1 MKNKK
6 LSFLLV
12 LVLLFLIND
21 KVIPQVVHSQHR
33 TPIAR
38 IQQRTKKLH
47 KICSLP
53 SNEINNLLKQD
64 SIEVKAGD
72 YPFRFGKNIDVD
84 IDFIKEST
92 LDIKGD
98 TSFYTYEINSPSAF
112 SINLIFDQFGL
123 NNNSSL
129 YIYNSEGDFVY
140 GPVTSVNN
148 ASNGIF
154 WTDIIKGDHI
164 VIELI
169 ELNNNNKKNQ
179 LHISSVIH
187 GYKDIFAIPNNYG
200 DSYSCNIDI
209 ACSQGNDWR
218 VEGNAVAMLILAN
231 GTRLCSGSLINNTA
245 NDFKSYLLTAF
256 HCLDIGATNCSLT
269 DAEKSAPNNWLFRL
283 HYESPTC
290 GGVEGTDY
298 ITINGASF
306 RAAYQ
311 PTDFAL
317 LELMTTPIFATYS
330 GWQRNSSA
338 ASSGVGIH
346 HPVGDVKKISFDNH
360 TLTYASQIYWSDG
373 CTTPANT
380 HWQVGF
386 DEGTTEGGSSGSPIL
401 NPNHR
406 IVGQLHGGYP
416 GCPPVTK
423 YYGRFDK
430 SWTGGGTNTTRL
442 SNWIDPTSSGVTY
455 LNTKYSISSTI
466 SGSFVICL
474 GYSSSY
480 TVNNVPSNST
490 IFWENSSNLTRISA
504 QSSNPCT
511 FSSTANGLGW
521 IRVKIRNNTD
531 NSFVT
536 LPQYPIWVG
545 KFDATVVTGQ
555 AAVCPDEL
563 YTYIA
568 KVPGGHSSSYNYDW
582 TYPGN
587 WIWQAEMENW
597 IRLKTPKYNPQY
609 GTVRVA
615 ITNACGTAGPSGIT
629 VYPGYN
635 CGGYYMAFPN
645 PGSNY
650 VDIDVNPKM
659 STSMEEIY
667 NNDIS
672 LSLYNKMG
680 TVVLNSNVESLPY
693 RIDTSVLPN
702 GEYVVKIITRKKG
715 GTEKDQRIESL
726 KITVNH

>member
-1 MKNKK
+1 M
-6 LSFLLV
+6 
-12 LVLLFLIND
+12 
-21 KVIPQVVHSQHR
+21 
-33 TPIAR
+33 
-38 IQQRTKKLH
+38 
-47 KICSLP
+47 
-53 SNEINNLLKQD
+53 
-64 SIEVKAGD
+64 
-72 YPFRFGKNIDVD
+72 
-84 IDFIKEST
+84 
-92 LDIKGD
+92 
-98 TSFYTYEINSPSAF
+98 
-112 SINLIFDQFGL
+112 
-123 NNNSSL
+123 
-129 YIYNSEGDFVY
+129 
-140 GPVTSVNN
+140 
-148 ASNGIF
+148 
-154 WTDIIKGDHI
+154 
-164 VIELI
+164 IELV

-187 GYKDIFAIPNNYG
+187 GYRDIFAIPNNYG

-317 LELMTTPIFATYS
+317 LEFMTTPIFATYS
-330 GWQRNSSA
+330 GWQRSSSA
-338 ASSGVGIH
+338 ASSEVGIH

-360 TLTYASQIYWSDG
+360 TLTSYASQINWSDG

-386 DEGTTEGGSSGSPIL
+386 DEGTAEGGSSGSPIL

-406 IVGQLHGGYP
+406 IVGQLHGGYS

-490 IFWENSSNLTRISA
+490 IFWENSSNITRISA

-511 FSSTANGLGW
+511 FSSTANGSGW

-536 LPQYPIWVG
+536 LPQYPIWIG

-563 YTYIA
+563 YTYTA
-568 KVPGGHSSSYNYDW
+568 QVPGGHSSSYNYEW
-582 TYPGN
+582 TYPDN

-597 IRLKTPKYNPQY
+597 IRLKTPMYNPQY
-609 GTVRVA
+609 GTVRVE
-615 ITNACGTAGPSGIT
+615 ITNVCGTAGPSGIT
-629 VYPGYN
+629 VYPGY
-635 CGGYYMAFPN
+635 CGGYYRVFPN
-645 PGSNY
+645 PADDY
-650 VDIDVNPKM
+650 VEISIDESKLAENKIDDYEVR
-659 STSMEEIY
+659 IY
-667 NNDIS
+667 NSMNIMVS
-672 LSLYNKMG
+672 QI
-680 TVVLNSNVESLPY
+680 
-693 RIDTSVLPN
+693 R
-702 GEYVVKIITRKKG
+702 TRKP
-715 GTEKDQRIESL
+715 TLRINTRQFINGIYTVHF
-726 KITVNH
+726 ITGDKLQVEQLVISH